1 MTVKRMI
8 RTAMNMPGC
17 RQAGTYKTYINMNL
31 DQRWQGAR
39 ATWET
44 RGDAI
49 MPTVIESTWVI
60 KCPDCPEQIIYEPG
74 EPFYCPEC
82 QNVKNDGYARPVK
95 MPDERTEIERVLCNR
110 DLPATRNWLGESVAQ
125 LKAENKAHGV
135 NI

>member
-1 MTVKRMI
+1 MTTKRMI

-17 RQAGTYKTYINMNL
+17 RQAGDYKTYINISI

-44 RGDAI
+44 KGELITPIIID
-49 MPTVIESTWVI
+49 STWVI

-82 QNVKNDGYARPVK
+82 QNVKNGGFARPVQ
-95 MPDERTEIERVLCNR
+95 MPSDRAEIERLLCNR
-110 DLPATRNWLGESVAQ
+110 DMPNTRHWIGESIME
-125 LKAENKAHGV
+125 LKAENKSHGV
-135 NI
+135 DI